1 MAEIVPLDATNRI
14 IVQALQRDGRRAY
27 ADIAKEVGL
36 SEAAVRQ
43 RVHKLVHAGVIQIV
57 AVTDQIQ
64 MGFAR
69 AAMIAVSVE
78 GDLDAAADKI
88 ATIDEV
94 DYLVATAGG
103 IDLFA
108 EVVAVDDQHL
118 YELVNRIRSVD
129 GVRHAETY
137 VYFKIHKQT
146 YQWGAR

>member
-1 MAEIVPLDATNRI
+1 MVPLDAINRI
-14 IVQALQRDGRRAY
+14 DRSDCCSEDGRRPY

-43 RVHKLVHAGVIQIV
+43 RVHRLVDSGVIQIV

-69 AAMIAVSVE
+69 A
-78 GDLDAAADKI
+78 GDARGDGRAA
-88 ATIDEV
+88 TWTRP
-94 DYLVATAGG
+94 LRRSPRSTRSTTWWPPPAGSTSS
-103 IDLFA
+103 LRSL
-108 EVVAVDDQHL
+108 AVDDQHL
-118 YELVNRIRSVD
+118 YEIVNRIRAVD

>member
-1 MAEIVPLDATNRI
+1 MADLVPLDDINRV
-14 IVQALQRDGRRAY
+14 IVSLLQRDGRRAY

-36 SEAAVRQ
+36 SEAAIRQ
-43 RVHKLVHAGVIQIV
+43 RVHRLVDSGIIQIV

-69 AAMIAVSVE
+69 AAMIEISVE
-78 GDLDAAADKI
+78 GDLETAAA
-88 ATIDEV
+88 ALREIDEV

-108 EVVAVDDQHL
+108 EVAAVDDAHL
-118 YELVNRIRSVD
+118 YEIVNRIRAVP
-129 GVRHAETY
+129 GVRHAQTY